1 MLNSFAHFGHEHN
14 SEAISNIYHCMPIIV
29 GLGLIILA
37 LAVAVG
43 YLLTTRQPKNTSKA
57 TAKNKK

>member
-1 MLNSFAHFGHEHN
+1 MLNSLAHLGHDHSN
-14 SEAISNIYHCMPIIV
+14 EAVNDISHCMPIIV

-37 LAVAVG
+37 LAVTVG
-43 YLLTTRQPKNTSKA
+43 YLLTTRQPRNKSKA